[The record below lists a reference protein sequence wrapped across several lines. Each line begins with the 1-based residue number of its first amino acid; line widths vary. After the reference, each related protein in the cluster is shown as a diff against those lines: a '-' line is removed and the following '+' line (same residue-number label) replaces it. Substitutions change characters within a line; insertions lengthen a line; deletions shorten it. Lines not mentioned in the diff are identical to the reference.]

1 MVLPLAVEGISE
13 SNKKMIAG
21 EAGAVKC
28 RGIVG
33 NSEKKIDK

>member
-28 RGIVG
+28 RGMG
-33 NSEKKIDK
+33 NNEEKIDK